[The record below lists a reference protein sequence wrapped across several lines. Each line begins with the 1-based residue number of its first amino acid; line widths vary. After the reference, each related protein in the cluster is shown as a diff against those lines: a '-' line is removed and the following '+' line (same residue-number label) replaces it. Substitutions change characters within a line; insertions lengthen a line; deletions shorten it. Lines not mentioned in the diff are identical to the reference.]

1 MEKHSRTYDLQS
13 ARMSKIENGG
23 LDQYGAEPF
32 EQQQFIAAGVEGV
45 KESAAAISLFCVF
58 DSFFVRNQASA

>member
-1 MEKHSRTYDLQS
+1 
-13 ARMSKIENGG
+13 MSKIENGG